1 MHRPGTTVKPAVKHT
16 TRHRG
21 HARLHLTR
29 GKGHNGHVMHHAR
42 HAKPAKT
49 HQAGSGKSANRS

>member
-1 MHRPGTTVKPAVKHT
+1 MKHT

-21 HARLHLTR
+21 HARTHLAR
-29 GKGHNGHVMHHAR
+29 GKGHNGHAVHHAR

-49 HQAGSGKSANRS
+49 HQAGSGKTANRS